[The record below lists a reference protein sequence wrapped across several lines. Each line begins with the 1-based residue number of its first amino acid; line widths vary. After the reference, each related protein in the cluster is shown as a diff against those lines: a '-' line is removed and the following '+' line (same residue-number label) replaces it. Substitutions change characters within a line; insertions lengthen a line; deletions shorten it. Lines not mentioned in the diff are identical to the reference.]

1 MRSSAV
7 NHAGMGRLVP
17 TAEAAR
23 ELGVG
28 VRTLQRWAAEG
39 LVEPDLVTPG
49 GHQRWDVDRLK
60 ADLRAL
66 QKQRANDD

>member
-1 MRSSAV
+1 M
-7 NHAGMGRLVP
+7 P
-17 TAEAAR
+17 TSVAAK

-39 LVEPDLVTPG
+39 LVEPDVVTPG

-60 ADLRAL
+60 AQLKAL
-66 QKQRANDD
+66 QQRDS